1 MRAPRAFS
9 HSTMSTAMCTRRTRR
24 WDRRAIR
31 RRVRSPSCVPP
42 PRCPRPSRM
51 RSGTAPS
58 TSRFRPKGSSSLQFS
73 QHGEGRTM
81 TKGWAI
87 VTGASGGMGA
97 AFTRALAE
105 RGQPVLAVGRA
116 ERLSRLAA
124 RVRASGEVIETLAA
138 DLATPE
144 GVETVV
150 ARARALGDV
159 ELLVNNAGLSTSG
172 PFLEQSADREIE
184 SIRVNVEALYRLTR
198 AILPGMVAR
207 NRGGVLNIA
216 SIVAFQAIPY
226 WTTYAATKA
235 FVPAFGEGL
244 AYELRDSGVRVLT
257 VCPGF
262 TSTGL
267 YADSGVPGRAGRL
280 LPFAKPETVV
290 RAALA
295 AYDAGRVIRVV
306 GFVNRLLAVSG
317 ALTPRF
323 VLRWLMAQMFAP
335 TAASRRGNNLT
346 PRS

>member
-1 MRAPRAFS
+1 
-9 HSTMSTAMCTRRTRR
+9 
-24 WDRRAIR
+24 
-31 RRVRSPSCVPP
+31 
-42 PRCPRPSRM
+42 
-51 RSGTAPS
+51 
-58 TSRFRPKGSSSLQFS
+58 
-73 QHGEGRTM
+73 M

-235 FVPAFGEGL
+235 FVLAFGEGL
-244 AYELRDSGVRVLT
+244 AYELRDSGVRVVT

-267 YADSGVPGRAGRL
+267 YADSGVPGLAGRL

-295 AYDAGRVIRVV
+295 AYDDGRVVRVV
-306 GFVNRLLAVSG
+306 GFVNQLLAVSG

-323 VLRWLMAQMFAP
+323 ILRWLMAQMFAP
-335 TAASRRGNNLT
+335 TAARPG
-346 PRS
+346 